1 MRVFIQQIFL
11 FVFFEDDKNNVRSV
25 FVFCFRQREREKC
38 CKQKTHVD
46 EKDCV
51 KIEEKEILVD

>member
-1 MRVFIQQIFL
+1 MRVFIHKFFL
-11 FVFFEDDKNNVRSV
+11 CIFEDDKNNVRSV

-51 KIEEKEILVD
+51 KIEEENFS